1 MSLFLALCWI
11 SAVLADSTNNTTS
24 PGISSDPYLPYKPEF
39 ARSLPVQTLVTGV
52 VFTLVAVLFVHIVF
66 TGQYHWP
73 LAPVNYA
80 LQLSGVVSL
89 LVSLIATIHVI
100 CSSAITESEHW
111 PYMLSYIAVNV
122 PPLDMLNVAADP
134 ESDGPAELTWSPVE
148 RGTWLMMNAAVSAL
162 AQITHIHFLT
172 LLFPSRLEARLI
184 FSLLGPLAILAA
196 IMQLIPIQP
205 NTNLIAIA
213 NNIRNVCNAT
223 LSLLFTASLFIWGLL
238 VNRSQAWRTDG
249 GTAVF
254 GASALTLAM
263 VSTALNFLY
272 VPKNE
277 EYVWLPGLIWAVIFW
292 QSFLGW
298 WWWVGAGSGQ
308 STEDVVEQV
317 FKRGERFADKRR
329 RAKSTRKKK
338 GGRKEV
344 GGEFVEECSEQEGRS
359 ELSDESTMSTTNPE
373 HRRTRTVSSD
383 SARPQAHRTNSN
395 GSSTSEDSIS
405 TLPRFLPRTVHMW
418 YNNLRQAHVTAA
430 RKQTVER
437 VERIREI
444 ERGRT
449 GFGLGTTRGH
459 TAFRTRFGFGTG
471 TGTNVGSEGVHPSRG
486 WGLGSFG
493 WRESRRNAAVVEYE
507 MESKPRRRRRGSD
520 ESQEQRGSDSDEGHY
535 RPRYVSRSGTSN
547 TITMRNGGHVEDGRP
562 SSLWWWRPFSR
573 WRLQDST
580 VYR

>member
-11 SAVLADSTNNTTS
+11 SAVLADSSNNTTS

-329 RAKSTRKKK
+329 RAKSTKKKK
-338 GGRKEV
+338 GGRKEA
-344 GGEFVEECSEQEGRS
+344 GGEFGVEECSEQEGRS
-359 ELSDESTMSTTNPE
+359 ELSDESTMSTTNAE

-395 GSSTSEDSIS
+395 GSSTSEDSMS

-418 YNNLRQAHVTAA
+418 YHNLRQAHVTAA

-444 ERGRT
+444 ERGRM
-449 GFGLGTTRGH
+449 GIGLGTSRGH

-471 TGTNVGSEGVHPSRG
+471 TGTGTEGVNLSRG

-493 WRESRRNAAVVEYE
+493 WRESRRNGAVVEYE
-507 MESKPRRRRRGSD
+507 MESNPRRRRRGSD
-520 ESQEQRGSDSDEGHY
+520 ESQEQRE
-535 RPRYVSRSGTSN
+535 YVSRSGT
-547 TITMRNGGHVEDGRP
+547 MRNGSQVEDGRP
-562 SSLWWWRPFSR
+562 STLWWWRPFSR

>member
-1 MSLFLALCWI
+1 MISGAFRLDKAASEWVTLSILSSRSNALI
-11 SAVLADSTNNTTS
+11 TLSR
-24 PGISSDPYLPYKPEF
+24 ISSDPYLPYKPEF

-80 LQLSGVVSL
+80 LQLSGVLSL

-134 ESDGPAELTWSPVE
+134 ESDGPTELTWSPVE

-338 GGRKEV
+338 GGRKEA

-373 HRRTRTVSSD
+373 HRRTRTVSSEIV
-383 SARPQAHRTNSN
+383 RPQAHRTNSN

-444 ERGRT
+444 ERG
-449 GFGLGTTRGH
+449 
-459 TAFRTRFGFGTG
+459 
-471 TGTNVGSEGVHPSRG
+471 SEGVHPSRG

-520 ESQEQRGSDSDEGHY
+520 ESQEQRGSDSDEGHH
-535 RPRYVSRSGTSN
+535 RPRYVSRSGTSNTN